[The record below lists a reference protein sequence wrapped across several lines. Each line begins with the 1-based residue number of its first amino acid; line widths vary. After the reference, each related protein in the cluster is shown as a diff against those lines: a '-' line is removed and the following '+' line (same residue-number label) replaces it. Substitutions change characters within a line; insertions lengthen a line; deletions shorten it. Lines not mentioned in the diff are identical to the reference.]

1 MRFRTLLLIML
12 CLMPTLP
19 LSGQEVI
26 DAPTVMLANIPFDI
40 EVMGTTTESEWF
52 EVRNVRGEIL
62 SGGTVLPHDSA
73 SASDVV
79 VSSSDDLPLTVL
91 IGDEPF
97 EITATVIPGWASILP
112 PLLAI
117 ALALIFREV
126 VTALFAGVWL
136 GALFVVGFNPITATG
151 RLVDLFIV
159 PAVADADHAAIMV
172 FTLFLGA
179 MVGIVS
185 RNGGT
190 QGIVRAVEPLARTK
204 KRGKLAT
211 WGAGMAIFFDDY
223 ANTLIVGNT
232 MRPITDRL
240 KISREKLAY
249 LVDSTAAPVAAL
261 IPVSTWVGYEI
272 SLIGDGFEIASA
284 QTPEAAGVLMGA
296 SAFTIFVQTIPY
308 LFYPLLA
315 LAFVFMTSLS
325 GRDFGPMARAE
336 LRAGAGGGLYAPD
349 ATLPTDTDSDEL
361 QSKEGTPE
369 KWWNAGIPVLTV
381 VFVVLFTLY
390 ATGRAGAGPDAALR
404 DVFGEAQ
411 SYNALL
417 WGSLAGAVVAV
428 ALSLG
433 QRLLTLRECI
443 EAAVGGFQAMM
454 IAMVIL
460 VLAWSLGSVTE
471 VIGTSLFLQTILSD
485 RIAVQLIPVIVF
497 GTSGAMAFATGTS
510 WGTMAIMLPVA
521 IPLVVGLGGAAV
533 LPGGPQEAILLG
545 SIGSVLAGAI
555 WGDHC
560 SPISDTTVLS
570 STASACDHVDHVKTQ
585 LPYALAVGLLSMLLG
600 NIGTAYGLPPVVGLM
615 IGVAILAVLL
625 WTIGTP
631 VENTEV

>member
-1 MRFRTLLLIML
+1 MDPRSRTDPSTHLPMRFRTLLLIML

-190 QGIVRAVEPLARTK
+190 QGIVRAVEPLAPYEK
-204 KRGKLAT
+204 T
-211 WGAGMAIFFDDY
+211 WKARYLGCRDGNLLRRLCQY
-223 ANTLIVGNT
+223 A
-232 MRPITDRL
+232 DR
-240 KISREKLAY
+240 REHHAA
-249 LVDSTAAPVAAL
+249 DHRST
-261 IPVSTWVGYEI
+261 
-272 SLIGDGFEIASA
+272 
-284 QTPEAAGVLMGA
+284 
-296 SAFTIFVQTIPY
+296 
-308 LFYPLLA
+308 
-315 LAFVFMTSLS
+315 
-325 GRDFGPMARAE
+325 
-336 LRAGAGGGLYAPD
+336 
-349 ATLPTDTDSDEL
+349 
-361 QSKEGTPE
+361 
-369 KWWNAGIPVLTV
+369 
-381 VFVVLFTLY
+381 
-390 ATGRAGAGPDAALR
+390 
-404 DVFGEAQ
+404 
-411 SYNALL
+411 
-417 WGSLAGAVVAV
+417 
-428 ALSLG
+428 
-433 QRLLTLRECI
+433 
-443 EAAVGGFQAMM
+443 
-454 IAMVIL
+454 
-460 VLAWSLGSVTE
+460 
-471 VIGTSLFLQTILSD
+471 
-485 RIAVQLIPVIVF
+485 
-497 GTSGAMAFATGTS
+497 
-510 WGTMAIMLPVA
+510 
-521 IPLVVGLGGAAV
+521 
-533 LPGGPQEAILLG
+533 
-545 SIGSVLAGAI
+545 
-555 WGDHC
+555 
-560 SPISDTTVLS
+560 
-570 STASACDHVDHVKTQ
+570 
-585 LPYALAVGLLSMLLG
+585 
-600 NIGTAYGLPPVVGLM
+600 
-615 IGVAILAVLL
+615 
-625 WTIGTP
+625 
-631 VENTEV
+631 